1 MPAPEVCLE
10 RMDGGVPLY
19 VPKPTTRIQRR
30 WAQDG
35 TQRAKESEA
44 VDGQKGCAFIL
55 FLGDLFLGGEKALQ
69 GTCHRG
75 RLDDGRGHAGDRVDI
90 RIAN

>member
-10 RMDGGVPLY
+10 RVDGGVPLY

-55 FLGDLFLGGEKALQ
+55 FLGGIYFWAAKRHL
-69 GTCHRG
+69 RG
-75 RLDDGRGHAGDRVDI
+75 RGGPSKC
-90 RIAN
+90 